1 MFRLPKA
8 TNAPPRIPHPPMA
21 GEVSEEWVR
30 ELKKGSIQLC
40 LLALLRGGRMYG
52 FQLIKELR
60 ERSGGYFDLK
70 EGTAYPALHRLE
82 QRGYVK
88 SEWVTEGPGNPRKY
102 YTLTPLGSRALAAAT
117 AEWEHLAHS
126 VQEVLEARS

>member
-1 MFRLPKA
+1 
-8 TNAPPRIPHPPMA
+8 MA

-52 FQLIKELR
+52 FQLIKALR

-82 QRGYVK
+82 QRGFVR
-88 SEWVTEGPGNPRKY
+88 SEWVMEGPGNPRKY
-102 YTLTPLGSRALAAAT
+102 YTLTPQGAKALAAAT
-117 AEWEHLAHS
+117 AEWESLVHS
-126 VQEVLEARS
+126 VGDVLEGKP